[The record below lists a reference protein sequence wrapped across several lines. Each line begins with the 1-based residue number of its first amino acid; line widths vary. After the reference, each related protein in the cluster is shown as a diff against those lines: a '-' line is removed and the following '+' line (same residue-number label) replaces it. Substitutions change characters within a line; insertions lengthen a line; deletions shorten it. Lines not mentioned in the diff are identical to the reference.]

1 MELIL
6 VNISWPRVLANVSLD
21 QHPDSNTRW
30 ACCSADVADFVE
42 DDDSVLDTPVPA
54 VMSLGTPTAERQ
66 TSAKG
71 QDSHPQEAVDKA
83 APEEDPMEQLL
94 PQEDM
99 ELSISNAKRAP
110 CESEE
115 LLPKR
120 KRSSEEPTFDISL
133 VAVNGLV
140 AELQGLREDVT
151 KSTRKMVRV
160 DTARIETD
168 VFLSKTMD
176 SMTRLNGNEK
186 EEKRKEERRLEAD
199 RRKEEERENGE

>member
-1 MELIL
+1 M
-6 VNISWPRVLANVSLD
+6 
-21 QHPDSNTRW
+21 
-30 ACCSADVADFVE
+30 ADFVE

-54 VMSLGTPTAERQ
+54 VMSLQTPTAERQ

-99 ELSISNAKRAP
+99 ELSISNAKTAP
-110 CESEE
+110 CESKE

-120 KRSSEEPTFDISL
+120 KRSSEEPTFDVSL

-160 DTARIETD
+160 ETH
-168 VFLSKTMD
+168 
-176 SMTRLNGNEK
+176 E
-186 EEKRKEERRLEAD
+186 
-199 RRKEEERENGE
+199 